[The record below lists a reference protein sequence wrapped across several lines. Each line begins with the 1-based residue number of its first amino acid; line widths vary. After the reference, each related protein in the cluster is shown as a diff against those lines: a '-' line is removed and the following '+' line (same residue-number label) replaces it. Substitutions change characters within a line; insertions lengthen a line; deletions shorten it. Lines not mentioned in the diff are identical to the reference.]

1 MDVTSDLDEKP
12 RCKGIKKDGSPCP
25 AHPTGNI
32 TPGYCWGHD
41 PGITSEMRA
50 SFARKELNVPKI
62 TGKRRLRS
70 VEDVKD
76 WIQEMV
82 QDIEARYPNSIE
94 VVEVK
99 CNLARILLTAIREG
113 NDQAEKKA
121 KNKSSAGAFR
131 MKGVV

>member
-1 MDVTSDLDEKP
+1 MDDTLPDEKP
-12 RCKGIKKDGSPCP
+12 RCKGVKKDGSPCP

-50 SFARKELNVPKI
+50 GFARKNLTVPKI
-62 TGKRRLRS
+62 TGKRRLRN
-70 VEDVKD
+70 VEDIKD

-82 QDIEARYPNSIE
+82 QDIEDRYPNSIE

-99 CNLARILLTAIREG
+99 CNLARILLTAIREE
-113 NDQAEKKA
+113 NDMAEKKA
-121 KNKSSAGAFR
+121 KNRKSSGAFR
-131 MKGVV
+131 IAGAV